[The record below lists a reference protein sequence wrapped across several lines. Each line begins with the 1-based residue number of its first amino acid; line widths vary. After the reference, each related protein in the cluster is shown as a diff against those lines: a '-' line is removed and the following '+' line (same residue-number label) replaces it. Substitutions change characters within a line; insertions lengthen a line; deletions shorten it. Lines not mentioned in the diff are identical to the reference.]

1 MHTFARAI
9 SRHRCHRGGSQEPEE
24 QPASKHSQSCWES
37 LSVQLQREL
46 SCSVWQRW
54 STAPA
59 GSTLPFK
66 AAARSLQLCKHT
78 THSRNSLQHSNTGNA
93 AEINLSVTQE
103 VQQSAQH

>member
-37 LSVQLQREL
+37 LGVQLREL

-59 GSTLPFK
+59 RGLLGLHAPFQGSS
-66 AAARSLQLCKHT
+66 SLTPALQ
-78 THSRNSLQHSNTGNA
+78 THNTQ
-93 AEINLSVTQE
+93 QE
-103 VQQSAQH
+103 